1 MLSDIF
7 VSAGKELNTFKTPVA
22 APYVRKAF
30 SAKGGKATLT
40 VTCSGFYR
48 AFFNGKEI
56 TRSILAPYITN
67 PDLFMF
73 YDRYELELA
82 EGENVVGFILGNGLS
97 NSLDYNVWQFENA
110 AWRSAPKLAF
120 SVEGEGLL
128 VEADGSKTRP
138 SHVIFDDFHGGEWI
152 DRRKEIPGFS
162 LPGYDDSDWKEVLSV
177 QSPKGEK
184 ILSTVPPIVSVKE
197 IKPVSI
203 KKIGGGHAYDFG
215 VITAGNMRLK
225 LKAPTAGQKIRYVHT
240 EVTKD
245 GIPNIK
251 TLVCGKMNTNQTFK
265 YVARGD
271 EEEVY
276 EPYFSYVGCRYLF
289 VEGLRDDQATEDAF
303 TFVVQHGECKEW
315 GDFSCSDEVANK
327 IEKIIKNSD
336 MSNLFYFPT
345 DCPQREK
352 NGWTGDASV
361 SAEHLLANFD
371 IIRQLTAWVKLI
383 VKTQRAD
390 GALPGIVPTDK
401 WGFMWG
407 NGPVWDSVMF
417 SLPYEIYRIT
427 GNKELIVYSAEAM
440 LKYLRYARKKLN
452 PEGLADFGL
461 TDWVQ
466 PHCTASGH
474 YAIRKVTS
482 TLSLIETTQ
491 KAKKMFDVIGD
502 EEKSA
507 FAEDMKNT
515 LVASFRKRCFNPRTG
530 VVKGKTQTT
539 QAYAIYL
546 GILTSEEEKK
556 ALQVLLDYIKR
567 DDGTLNVGLVGTRC
581 LFHALSK
588 MGESDLAYELITQSK
603 YPSYGYMIANG
614 ATSLW
619 EDFAKVKI
627 KENGDLVRIEER
639 QKLSQMPTLAVKLR
653 MFSERMFFNG
663 GKHKE
668 GREGRVWS
676 LNHHF
681 LGDVSNWFKR
691 CVVGICVNDG
701 FTDPTHVDVK
711 PCFIDKLSFA
721 ESTRETPFGKIT
733 VRWERQGKDVMIEVR
748 TTGKLRGM
756 IVLPEGYSFEDGA
769 TKKELVDGKYLC
781 PAKG

>member
-7 VSAGKELNTFKTPVA
+7 VSAGKELNTFKKPVA

-67 PDLFMF
+67 PDLFLF
-73 YDRYELELA
+73 YDRYELDLA

-120 SVEGEGLL
+120 AVEGKDLL
-128 VEADGSKTRP
+128 VEADGSKTHP
-138 SHVIFDDFHGGEWI
+138 SHVVFDDFHGGEWI
-152 DRRKEIPGFS
+152 DRRKEIPDFS
-162 LPGYDDSDWKEVLSV
+162 SPEYDDSDWKEVLSV

-184 ILSTVPPIVSVKE
+184 ILSSVPPIVSVKE

-225 LKAPTAGQKIRYVHT
+225 LKAPTAGQEIKYVHT

-251 TLVCGKMNTNQTFK
+251 TLVCGRMNTNQTYK

-276 EPYFSYVGCRYLF
+276 EPYFSFVGCRYLF

-315 GDFSCSDEVANK
+315 GNFSCSDEVANK
-327 IEKIIKNSD
+327 IEEIIKNSD

-352 NGWTGDASV
+352 NGWTGDASM
-361 SAEHLLANFD
+361 SAEHMLANFD
-371 IIRQLTAWVKLI
+371 ITRQLTAWEKLI

-401 WGFMWG
+401 WGYLWG

-417 SLPYEIYRIT
+417 TLPYELYRIT
-427 GNKELIVYSAEAM
+427 GDKKLIEYSAEAM
-440 LKYLRYARKKLN
+440 LKYLRYAQKKLN

-461 TDWVQ
+461 SDWVQ

-474 YAIRKVTS
+474 YAIRKVAN
-482 TLSLIETTQ
+482 TLNLIETTQ

-507 FAEDMKNT
+507 FAEEMKNA

-530 VVKGKTQTT
+530 VVKGNTQTT
-539 QAYAIYL
+539 QAYPIYL
-546 GILTSEEEKK
+546 GILTPEEEEK
-556 ALQVLLDYIKR
+556 ALHVLLGCIKR
-567 DDGTLNVGLVGTRC
+567 DEGTLNAGMLGVRY

-588 MGESDLAYELITQSK
+588 MGKGDLAYELITQNK
-603 YPSYGYMIANG
+603 HPSYGYMIANG

-619 EDFAKVKI
+619 EDFAKVAT

-639 QKLSQMPTLAVKLR
+639 QKLSQMPTLAVKIR
-653 MFSERMFFNG
+653 MLPEALHFRG
-663 GKHKE
+663 GK
-668 GREGRVWS
+668 EGRVWS

-711 PCFIDKLSFA
+711 PDFIDKLTFA
-721 ESTRETPFGKIT
+721 EATRETPFGKIT
-733 VRWERQGKDVMIEVR
+733 VRWERQGKDVMLDVA
-748 TTGKLRGM
+748 TKGKVRGM
-756 IVLPEGYSFEDGA
+756 IALPEGYSFEDGA
-769 TKKELVDGKYLC
+769 TKKEIDSGKYLC
-781 PAKG
+781 LSDR